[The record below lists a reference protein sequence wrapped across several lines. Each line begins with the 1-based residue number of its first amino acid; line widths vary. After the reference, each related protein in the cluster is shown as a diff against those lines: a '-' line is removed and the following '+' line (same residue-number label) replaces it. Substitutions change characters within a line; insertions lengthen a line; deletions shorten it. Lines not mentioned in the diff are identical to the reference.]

1 MSKGGIEELLFGRTH
16 PTVQETPEKPRGAAS
31 WTGISSIYH
40 CAAMQGLVEAF
51 FGQATLS
58 DHRADGTDGDV
69 LAGMWND
76 DGMTV
81 VVTILGMA
89 ATY

>member
-1 MSKGGIEELLFGRTH
+1 M
-16 PTVQETPEKPRGAAS
+16 EKEHGQAARAPLQS
-31 WTGISSIYH
+31 T
-40 CAAMQGLVEAF
+40 AMQGLVEAF

-89 ATY
+89 GTY